1 MGEGGGAPTCPGRM
15 ETLWVL
21 EGGTRRAQP
30 RLRSSSTP
38 TPPLAVPGPQ
48 DEGGRVQQ
56 QHHQHLPGPEGRG
69 AAEDGGLHGQGE
81 GRPRRPCPPL
91 PSPPHPHATKQP
103 AWRACHPAGH
113 PPLRCCDIYK
123 QALAPGLRVPAG
135 HPPPMSPQAKGSAR
149 HPRRMR
155 ATPGASVARMVPS
168 GVGGP
173 SGDCRG
179 NGSRPL
185 RGPPGR
191 GASQRRP
198 RRFGHSRHLCR
209 GTATPAPALRGR
221 SNALGCFLLTQP

>member
-1 MGEGGGAPTCPGRM
+1 MLPRAPAGWRRCGCWRGGHGGLSLASGAAAPR
-15 ETLWVL
+15 
-21 EGGTRRAQP
+21 
-30 RLRSSSTP
+30 RLRSLFQGRRMKEGVSSNSTTSISQARKAVEQLKMEACMDRVKVGP
-38 TPPLAVPGPQ
+38 AAPALPP
-48 DEGGRVQQ
+48 
-56 QHHQHLPGPEGRG
+56 
-69 AAEDGGLHGQGE
+69 
-81 GRPRRPCPPL
+81 
-91 PSPPHPHATKQP
+91 SPHATKQP

-135 HPPPMSPQAKGSAR
+135 HPPQKSPQAKGSAR

-198 RRFGHSRHLCR
+198 RRFGHSRPLCR
-209 GTATPAPALRGR
+209 GAATPAPALRGR